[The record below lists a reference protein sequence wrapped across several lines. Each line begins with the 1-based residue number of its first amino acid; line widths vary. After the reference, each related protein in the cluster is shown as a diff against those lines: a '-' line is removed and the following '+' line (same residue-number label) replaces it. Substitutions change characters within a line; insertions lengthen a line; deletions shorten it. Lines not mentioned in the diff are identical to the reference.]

1 MAEAVAF
8 AAIAGGTIGKIGA
21 ERKAQRAAEKGDR
34 INKAAQEISNQRNI
48 RRNIVAARA
57 QQAQLIA
64 SGQAASGGFG
74 SSNIQGAL
82 GSAQSQSAAAQG
94 FANTQIAAGNSLNQ
108 TRQTQRNAIGAA
120 NAFGALASAPQ
131 QFGFDTASIFRQ
143 ATDQSNATPKP
154 TG

>member
-8 AAIAGGTIGKIGA
+8 AAIAGGTAGQIA
-21 ERKAQRAAEKGDR
+21 SQRKAQRAAEKGDR

-64 SGQAASGGFG
+64 SGQAAGGGFG

-82 GSAQSQSAAAQG
+82 GSAQSQAASNLG
-94 FANTQIAAGNSLNQ
+94 FANTQIAAGNALNE
-108 TRQTQRNAIGAA
+108 TRETQRKAVGAA
-120 NAFGALASAPQ
+120 NTFGAIASLPG
-131 QFGFDTASIFRQ
+131 QFGFDTQSIFKQ
-143 ATDQSNATPKP
+143 ATDKKN
-154 TG
+154 TGGPQ